1 MRIHV
6 RHFSILREQRGCA
19 HEEVETEE
27 GTTAEMMYL
36 QLFPPGP
43 DGALPVLYAID
54 AQYVEG
60 DAPLTEGCEL
70 VFVPALGGG

>member
-6 RHFSILREQRGCA
+6 RHFSILREQRGCQQ
-19 HEEVETEE
+19 EDVEVED
-27 GTTAEMMYL
+27 GTTAEMLYL

-54 AQYVEG
+54 ATYVDG
-60 DAPLTEGCEL
+60 NTPLADECEL

>member
-6 RHFSILREQRGCA
+6 RHFSILREQRGRQQ
-19 HEEVETEE
+19 EDVEVED
-27 GTTAEMMYL
+27 GTTAEMLYL

-54 AQYVEG
+54 AQYVDG
-60 DAPLTEGCEL
+60 DTALSDGCEL